1 MKQKLVFATHNPNK
15 LKEIQ
20 ELVPPGIELLSLK
33 DINCIEDIEET
44 GTTLEENAK
53 IKVDYI
59 KNKYG
64 YDCFADD
71 SGLEVDALDGAPG
84 VYSARY
90 AGSEKNNEKNIQKVW
105 ENLFDKK
112 EKNAQFRT
120 VIAANIHGKE
130 FLCEGKI
137 RGTIIHEKRG
147 KGGFGYDPIFIPK
160 GHLKT
165 FAELGKEVKNKISHR
180 AKAFTV
186 FLKDL
191 NTVSKGKN

>member
-15 LKEIQ
+15 IKEIQ
-20 ELVPPGIELLSLK
+20 ELVPPQIELLSLK
-33 DINCIEDIEET
+33 DINCMDDIEET

-64 YDCFADD
+64 FDCFADD

-90 AGSEKNNEKNIQKVW
+90 AGSEKNNERNIQKVW
-105 ENLFDKK
+105 ENLLNKK
-112 EKNAQFRT
+112 NQTAQFRT
-120 VIAANIHGKE
+120 IIAANIEGKE

-137 RGTIIHEKRG
+137 RGTIIREKKG
-147 KGGFGYDPIFIPK
+147 EGGFGYDPIFIPE
-160 GHLKT
+160 GHSKT
-165 FAELGKEVKNKISHR
+165 FAELGKEIKNRISHR
-180 AKAFTV
+180 AKAFTT
-186 FLKDL
+186 FLDKL
-191 NTVSKGKN
+191 NTVVKTKN

>member
-15 LKEIQ
+15 IKEIQ
-20 ELVPPGIELLSLK
+20 ELVPPQIELLSLK
-33 DINCIEDIEET
+33 DINCIEEIEEI

-64 YDCFADD
+64 FDCFADD

-105 ENLFDKK
+105 VNLLNKK
-112 EKNAQFRT
+112 DQTAQFRT
-120 VIAANIHGKE
+120 IIAANIEGKE
-130 FLCEGKI
+130 FICEGKI
-137 RGTIIHEKRG
+137 RGTIIQEKRG
-147 KGGFGYDPIFIPK
+147 EGGFGYDPIFIPE
-160 GHLKT
+160 GHSKT
-165 FAELGKEVKNKISHR
+165 FAELGKEIKNRISHR
-180 AKAFTV
+180 AKAFTI
-186 FLKDL
+186 FLDKL
-191 NTVSKGKN
+191 NTVV

>member
-15 LKEIQ
+15 IKEIQ
-20 ELVPPGIELLSLK
+20 ELVPPQIELLSLK
-33 DINCIEDIEET
+33 DINCIEEIEEI

-64 YDCFADD
+64 FDCFADD

-105 ENLFDKK
+105 VNLLNKK
-112 EKNAQFRT
+112 DQTAQFRT
-120 VIAANIHGKE
+120 IIAASIEGKE
-130 FLCEGKI
+130 FICEGKI
-137 RGTIIHEKRG
+137 RGTIIQEKRG
-147 KGGFGYDPIFIPK
+147 EGGFGYDPIFIPE
-160 GHLKT
+160 GHSKT
-165 FAELGKEVKNKISHR
+165 FAELGKEIKNRISHR
-180 AKAFTV
+180 AKAFTI
-186 FLKDL
+186 FLDKL
-191 NTVSKGKN
+191 NTVV

>member
-15 LKEIQ
+15 IKEIQ
-20 ELVPPGIELLSLK
+20 ELVPPEIELLSLK
-33 DINCIEDIEET
+33 DINCMEDIEET

-90 AGSEKNNEKNIQKVW
+90 AGSEKNNEKT
-105 ENLFDKK
+105 FKK
-112 EKNAQFRT
+112 F
-120 VIAANIHGKE
+120 
-130 FLCEGKI
+130 GKI
-137 RGTIIHEKRG
+137 FLIKKKKSTIQNSNRSQYSWKR
-147 KGGFGYDPIFIPK
+147 
-160 GHLKT
+160 
-165 FAELGKEVKNKISHR
+165 IS
-180 AKAFTV
+180 
-186 FLKDL
+186 L
-191 NTVSKGKN
+191 